1 MGGIAIRLAASA
13 SSGNHPATGPDPIE
27 SGRATH
33 IPLEYSDDDEMEWN
47 PVHTVPL
54 QRLQIS
60 PGRGIIAGGCR
71 CRKANRNPHHRSML
85 QCVFQHGCSGASS
98 PDLTWFILFLESK
111 AILTRF

>member
-85 QCVFQHGCSGASS
+85 QCAPDQALTPVCSLVEDTAFAL
-98 PDLTWFILFLESK
+98 LTP
-111 AILTRF
+111 